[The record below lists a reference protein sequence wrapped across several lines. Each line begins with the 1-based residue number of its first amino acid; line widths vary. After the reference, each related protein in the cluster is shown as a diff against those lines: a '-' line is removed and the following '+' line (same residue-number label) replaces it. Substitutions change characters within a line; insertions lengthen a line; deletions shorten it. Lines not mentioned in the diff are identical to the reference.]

1 MKQLQNMGHT
11 ARYTFDDIIS
21 ISPAMERIKKIAEK
35 MAATRSSV
43 LITGESGTGKEL
55 FAQAIHNASERKNE
69 PFIALNCAALPEN
82 LLESELFGYEDGA
95 FTGARKG
102 GKPGLFES
110 ADKGTLFL
118 DEVEGMSP
126 MLQAKLLRVI
136 QEQEV
141 MRVGASQLISIDVRI
156 LAATNRDLEELV
168 NEGNF
173 REDLY
178 YRLNTLPVNIPP
190 LRERREDIL
199 PLMYHFMKKNNASYH
214 LSQQVCQILKEHP
227 FRGNIREL
235 RNYAEYFAFLD
246 KPVILYEDLPP
257 GLLKK
262 GPQTIA
268 DTEALPVFPDISEE
282 KAGCY
287 SPVNGSR
294 EKASLFVL
302 KEIQSASLSGT
313 SINREEIARHSCEE
327 GMGLSVYEVRAIMKE
342 LANCEYIVVPKGRR
356 GSRITEKGQLLLH
369 SNSMGK

>member
-21 ISPAMERIKKIAEK
+21 ISPVMERIKKIAEK

-55 FAQAIHNASERKNE
+55 FAQAIHNASDRKEE

-110 ADKGTLFL
+110 ADNGTLFL

-156 LAATNRDLEELV
+156 LAATNRDLEDLV
-168 NEGNF
+168 KEGLF

-178 YRLNTLPVNIPP
+178 YRLNTLPINIPP

-199 PLMYHFMKKNNASYH
+199 PLMYHFMKENNASYQ
-214 LSQQVCQILKEHP
+214 LSEQVCQILKDHP
-227 FRGNIREL
+227 FHGNIREL
-235 RNYAEYFAFLD
+235 RNYVEYFAFLD
-246 KPVILYEDLPP
+246 KSVILYEDLPP

-262 GPQTIA
+262 
-268 DTEALPVFPDISEE
+268 EAPAVSAVEPTAPVPPAAYTRTS
-282 KAGCY
+282 CY

-327 GMGLSVYEVRAIMKE
+327 GIGLSVYEVRAIMKE
-342 LANCEYIVVPKGRR
+342 LASCEYIIVPKGRR

-369 SNSMGK
+369 SNSIGK

>member
-21 ISPAMERIKKIAEK
+21 ISPIMERTKKLAEK

-55 FAQAIHNASERKNE
+55 IAQAIHNASERKNE

-118 DEVEGMSP
+118 DEVEEMSTI
-126 MLQAKLLRVI
+126 LQAKLLRVI

-168 NEGNF
+168 KEGRF

-178 YRLNTLPVNIPP
+178 YRLNTLPVRIPP
-190 LRERREDIL
+190 LRERKEDIL
-199 PLMYHFMKKNNASYH
+199 PLMYHFMKENHASYQ
-214 LSQQVCQILKEHP
+214 LSEQVCQVLKDHP

-262 GPQTIA
+262 ETPILSA
-268 DTEALPVFPDISEE
+268 KDAAFRFSDTPDSRTSR
-282 KAGCY
+282 Y
-287 SPVNGSR
+287 SPVNGSK

-302 KEIQSASLSGT
+302 KEILDASLSGT

-327 GMGLSVYEVRAIMKE
+327 GLGLSVYEVRSIMKE
-342 LANCEYIVVPKGRR
+342 LASCGYIIVPKGRR

-369 SNSMGK
+369 SNSIGK